1 MLTVDEKIKLVEEK
15 IHNLAQS
22 FFDVK
27 NRLEEIESTAS
38 DKEKDEIIGLLL
50 KKKISIEYFNG
61 VLKNLENGIDPV

>member
-1 MLTVDEKIKLVEEK
+1 MLTLDEKNKIIKEK
-15 IHNLAQS
+15 IDTLAQS

-61 VLKNLENGIDPV
+61 VLESLKNGIDPV